1 MTPRWRLPVLVAG
14 LIVLGYGTLLLLS
27 GGSAAPT
34 TAVGVWLAG
43 SLVGHDLLLAPL
55 TLVVG
60 ALAVRRLRGRE
71 RGVVAAG
78 LLVAACLVLVALPA
92 LLTPGVPDNPT
103 ATPRNYGAG
112 LTVLL
117 AADAA
122 ITAALVLTTRRR
134 RRSDRLKGPPAR
146 DQP

>member
-1 MTPRWRLPVLVAG
+1 VTPRWRLPVLVTG

-60 ALAVRRLRGRE
+60 ALAFRRLHGRE
-71 RGVVAAG
+71 RRAVAAG

-92 LLTPGVPDNPT
+92 LLTPGVPGNPT

-122 ITAALVLTTRRR
+122 VTAALVLTRRR
-134 RRSDRLKGPPAR
+134 RRSDRLEGPAAR